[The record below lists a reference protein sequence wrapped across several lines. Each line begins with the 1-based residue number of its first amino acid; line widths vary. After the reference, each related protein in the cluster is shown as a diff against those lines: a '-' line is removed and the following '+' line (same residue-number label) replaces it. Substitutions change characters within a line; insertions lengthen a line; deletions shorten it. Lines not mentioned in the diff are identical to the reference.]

1 MENRKNTILLTV
13 IAVATLLVAVVGAT
27 FAYFTAQGG
36 GTAQTSINVTT
47 STSSNSSFD
56 LAAALTIN
64 ANQTNFDTAQSD
76 HLKDEQTGTV
86 KWTPSNQAEGDALNF
101 CYTVDLVISSNTFAY
116 IADGTFA
123 NTPELLF
130 NISKNSTP
138 VTTGITSLTY
148 TTVGTDKTGTRPEVS
163 GWDITTANGTYN
175 IPGTVSAGS
184 KSVHQMVGT
193 AGTESTDSW
202 LASVTLV
209 NLNTD
214 QQHNTNKSMTG
225 TLKFTAV
232 NCTTGEEQ

>member
-36 GTAQTSINVTT
+36 GTASTPITVQT

-56 LAAALTIN
+56 LAAALNIN
-64 ANQTNFDTAQSD
+64 ATQENFDTAQAA

-86 KWTPSNQAEGDALNF
+86 KWTPSNQATGDNLNF
-101 CYTVDLVISSNTFAY
+101 CYTVDLEVSANTFAY
-116 IADGTFA
+116 IADGDFA

-130 NISKNSTP
+130 NVSKNSSA
-138 VTTGITSLTY
+138 VTTGIDGLTY
-148 TTVGTDKTGTRPEVS
+148 ATVGTDKTGTRPEVS
-163 GWDITTANGTYN
+163 GWDITTAKSTYN
-175 IPGTVSAGS
+175 IPGTITAGD
-184 KSVHQMVGT
+184 KSVHQIVGT
-193 AGTESTDSW
+193 AGNESTDTW
-202 LASVTLV
+202 LASITLV

-214 QQHNTNKSMTG
+214 QQHNTNKTMSG

-232 NCTTGEEQ
+232 DCKTGNAQ